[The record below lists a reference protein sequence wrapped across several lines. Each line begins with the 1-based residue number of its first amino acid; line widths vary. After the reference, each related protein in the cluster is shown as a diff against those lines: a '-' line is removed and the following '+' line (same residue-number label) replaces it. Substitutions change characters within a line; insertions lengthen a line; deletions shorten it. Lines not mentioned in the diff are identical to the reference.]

1 MVTNPCH
8 LIGGE
13 NLKKAHKKMFSQTNY
28 VEQDT
33 ARNHMALVKTNRV
46 SKYTLSVQK
55 YAIHNIR
62 RFQYYPFIILVMS
75 SKNELI
81 NLKPPKYLR

>member
-33 ARNHMALVKTNRV
+33 ARNHMALVKTNRI

-55 YAIHNIR
+55 YAIHNK
-62 RFQYYPFIILVMS
+62 YEGSSIIPSLF
-75 SKNELI
+75 
-81 NLKPPKYLR
+81 